1 MHFFLTSAILLIFIG
16 LSGCE
21 GKYFSSNKKI
31 TNYAIV
37 KNYKGRQKKSFSK
50 TKAVIV
56 EKGDSVYSIA
66 KSNGIAIRDLIL
78 RNGLVAPYKILVG
91 QKLIIPIPD
100 YHTVFTGDTVFAV
113 SRKYNVDMRT
123 LVELNNLKPPYQLK
137 RGQTLKIPNS
147 SIGKTKPGEKNLR
160 TVFSAQEAFVFSPFP
175 KPRPSERTHLEKK
188 RTRKNNIF
196 LPKPSGRGGKYF
208 LWPVRGTI
216 ISRFGPR
223 RGGLHND
230 GINIAAPRGAPV
242 FASENG
248 VVAYAGNGIK
258 GFGNLLLVRH
268 SDGWTTAYAHID
280 KVLVKKGDTVK
291 RGETIG
297 TIGSSGKVNRPQ
309 LHFEIR
315 KGSQAIDPMTELA
328 A

>member
-1 MHFFLTSAILLIFIG
+1 MHFFLTSVVLLILIG

-21 GKYFSSNKKI
+21 SRYFSSNNQLTKH
-31 TNYAIV
+31 AIV
-37 KNYKGRQKKSFSK
+37 KNYNAKPIKSFSK
-50 TKAVIV
+50 TKTVKV
-56 EKGDSVYSIA
+56 KQGDTVYSIA
-66 KSNGIAIRDLIL
+66 KRNGITTRRLIL
-78 RNGLVAPYKILVG
+78 RNELAAPYKILVG
-91 QKLIIPIPD
+91 QRLIIPIPD
-100 YHTVFTGDTVFAV
+100 YHTVVTGDTVFAV
-113 SRKYNVDMRT
+113 SQNYNVDMRT

-137 RGQTLKIPNS
+137 RGQTLTIPISTN
-147 SIGKTKPGEKNLR
+147 GKVNLAEKNIRNVLS
-160 TVFSAQEAFVFSPFP
+160 TQNVSVFSPFP
-175 KPRPSERTHLEKK
+175 KPRPSVRTRLENKRTH
-188 RTRKNNIF
+188 KNNMF
-196 LPKPSGRGGKYF
+196 LPKPSRRGGKYF

-230 GINIAAPRGAPV
+230 GINISAPRGAPV

-248 VVAYAGNGIK
+248 VVAYSGNGIK

-280 KVLVKKGDTVK
+280 KVLVKKGDRVK

-297 TIGSSGKVNRPQ
+297 TIGTSGKVNKPQ

-315 KGSQAIDPMTELA
+315 KGSQAIDPLTELA

>member
-1 MHFFLTSAILLIFIG
+1 MG

-21 GKYFSSNKKI
+21 NRYVSLNDQLTK
-31 TNYAIV
+31 YAIV
-37 KNYKGRQKKSFSK
+37 KNYNAKSIKSFSETK
-50 TKAVIV
+50 TVKV
-56 EKGDSVYSIA
+56 EQGDTVYSIA
-66 KSNGIAIRDLIL
+66 RRNGITTRDLIL
-78 RNGLVAPYKILVG
+78 RNRLVAPYKILVG
-91 QKLIIPIPD
+91 QTLIIPLPN
-100 YHTVFTGDTVFAV
+100 YHTVVTGDTVFAV
-113 SRKYNVDMRT
+113 SQNYKVDMRT

-137 RGQTLKIPNS
+137 RGQTLTIPGSNYGKLNLAKK
-147 SIGKTKPGEKNLR
+147 SIKKSLSTQ
-160 TVFSAQEAFVFSPFP
+160 TASVFSPFP
-175 KPRPSERTHLEKK
+175 KPRPSLRVRFENK
-188 RTRKNNIF
+188 RTPKNNIF
-196 LPKPSGRGGKYF
+196 LPKPSQRGGKYF
-208 LWPVRGTI
+208 LWPARGTI

-248 VVAYAGNGIK
+248 VVAYSGNGIK

-280 KVLVKKGDTVK
+280 KVLVKKGDSVK

-297 TIGSSGKVNRPQ
+297 TIGTSGNVNRPQ

-328 A
+328 V

>member
-37 KNYKGRQKKSFSK
+37 KNYKARQKKSFSK

-147 SIGKTKPGEKNLR
+147 STGKTKPGEKNLR
-160 TVFSAQEAFVFSPFP
+160 FVYSPFP

>member
-1 MHFFLTSAILLIFIG
+1 M
-16 LSGCE
+16 
-21 GKYFSSNKKI
+21 
-31 TNYAIV
+31 
-37 KNYKGRQKKSFSK
+37 YKRQ
-50 TKAVIV
+50 
-56 EKGDSVYSIA
+56 
-66 KSNGIAIRDLIL
+66 
-78 RNGLVAPYKILVG
+78 
-91 QKLIIPIPD
+91 
-100 YHTVFTGDTVFAV
+100 
-113 SRKYNVDMRT
+113 
-123 LVELNNLKPPYQLK
+123 
-137 RGQTLKIPNS
+137 
-147 SIGKTKPGEKNLR
+147 
-160 TVFSAQEAFVFSPFP
+160 
-175 KPRPSERTHLEKK
+175 
-188 RTRKNNIF
+188 
-196 LPKPSGRGGKYF
+196 
-208 LWPVRGTI
+208 I

-248 VVAYAGNGIK
+248 VVAYAGNSIK

-280 KVLVKKGDTVK
+280 KVLVRKGDTVK

-297 TIGSSGKVNRPQ
+297 TIGTSGKVNRPQ

>member
-1 MHFFLTSAILLIFIG
+1 MLFRISVILFIFIV

-21 GKYFSSNKKI
+21 NRYFSSNNQLI
-31 TNYAIV
+31 NDAIV
-37 KNYKGRQKKSFSK
+37 KNYNAKQIKSFSETK
-50 TKAVIV
+50 TVKV
-56 EKGDSVYSIA
+56 ERGDTVYSIA
-66 KSNGIAIRDLIL
+66 KRNGITTRDLIL

-91 QKLIIPIPD
+91 QKLVIPIPI
-100 YHTVFTGDTVFAV
+100 YHTVVTGDTVFAV
-113 SRKYNVDMRT
+113 SQKYKVDMRT
-123 LVELNNLKPPYQLK
+123 LVDLNKLKPPYQLK
-137 RGQTLKIPNS
+137 RGWKLTIPNS
-147 SIGKTKPGEKNLR
+147 TNGKVNSAKKNIRNVLS
-160 TVFSAQEAFVFSPFP
+160 TQKAYVFSPFP
-175 KPRPSERTHLEKK
+175 KPRPSAKTRFENKKTH
-188 RTRKNNIF
+188 KNYIF
-196 LPKPSGRGGKYF
+196 LAKPSSRGGKYF

-248 VVAYAGNGIK
+248 VVAYSGNGIK

-280 KVLVKKGDTVK
+280 KVLVKKGDRVK

-297 TIGSSGKVNRPQ
+297 TIGTSGKVNRPQ

>member
-1 MHFFLTSAILLIFIG
+1 MHFFLTSIILLILIG
-16 LSGCE
+16 LGACE
-21 GKYFSSNKKI
+21 NKYLSLNNKFTKD
-31 TNYAIV
+31 AIV
-37 KNYKGRQKKSFSK
+37 KNYNSKPKRSFSE
-50 TKAVIV
+50 TKIV
-56 EKGDSVYSIA
+56 KVKQGDTVYSIA
-66 KSNGIAIRDLIL
+66 KGSGVAIRDLIL

-100 YHTVFTGDTVFAV
+100 YHTVVTGDTVFAV
-113 SRKYNVDMRT
+113 SQKYNVDMRT

-147 SIGKTKPGEKNLR
+147 TSGIVNLAKKNIRNVLSAEKPL
-160 TVFSAQEAFVFSPFP
+160 VFSPFP
-175 KPRPSERTHLEKK
+175 KPRPREKSRFENK
-188 RTRKNNIF
+188 RTYKNNIF
-196 LPKPSGRGGKYF
+196 LPKPSGRAGKNF

-248 VVAYAGNGIK
+248 VVAYSGNGIK
-258 GFGNLLLVRH
+258 GFGNLLLVSH
-268 SDGWTTAYAHID
+268 YAHID

-297 TIGSSGKVNRPQ
+297 TIGTSGKVNKPQ

-328 A
+328 V

>member
-1 MHFFLTSAILLIFIG
+1 M
-16 LSGCE
+16 
-21 GKYFSSNKKI
+21 
-31 TNYAIV
+31 V
-37 KNYKGRQKKSFSK
+37 K
-50 TKAVIV
+50 V
-56 EKGDSVYSIA
+56 EKGDTVYSIA

-147 SIGKTKPGEKNLR
+147 SSGKANTAEKNLR
-160 TVFSAQEAFVFSPFP
+160 TVFSAQKAFVFSPFP
-175 KPRPSERTHLEKK
+175 KPRPSESTRLEKK
-188 RTRKNNIF
+188 RTRKNNTF

-258 GFGNLLLVRH
+258 GFGNLLLVSH

-297 TIGSSGKVNRPQ
+297 TIGTSGKVNRPQ

-315 KGSQAIDPMTELA
+315 KGSRAIDPMRELA

>member
-1 MHFFLTSAILLIFIG
+1 MLFRTSVILFIFIV

-21 GKYFSSNKKI
+21 NRYFSSNNQLI
-31 TNYAIV
+31 NDATV
-37 KNYKGRQKKSFSK
+37 KNYNAKQIKSFSETK
-50 TKAVIV
+50 TVKV
-56 EKGDSVYSIA
+56 EQGDTVYSIA
-66 KSNGIAIRDLIL
+66 RRNGISIRDLIL
-78 RNGLVAPYKILVG
+78 RNGLAAPYKILVG
-91 QKLIIPIPD
+91 QKLFIPVPD
-100 YHTVFTGDTVFAV
+100 YHTVVTGDTVFAV
-113 SRKYNVDMRT
+113 SQKYRVDMRT
-123 LVELNNLKPPYQLK
+123 LVELNKLKPPYQLK
-137 RGQTLKIPNS
+137 RGRKLTIPSSVNS
-147 SIGKTKPGEKNLR
+147 KVNSAKTTIRNVLNTQKA
-160 TVFSAQEAFVFSPFP
+160 SVFSPFP
-175 KPRPSERTHLEKK
+175 KPRPSAKTRFENKKTH
-188 RTRKNNIF
+188 KNYVF
-196 LPKPSGRGGKYF
+196 LPKPLRRGGKYF

-230 GINIAAPRGAPV
+230 GINIAAPPGAPV

-248 VVAYAGNGIK
+248 VVAYSGNGIR

-280 KVLVKKGDTVK
+280 KVLVKKGDRVK

-297 TIGSSGKVNRPQ
+297 TIGTSGKVNRPQ

-328 A
+328 V